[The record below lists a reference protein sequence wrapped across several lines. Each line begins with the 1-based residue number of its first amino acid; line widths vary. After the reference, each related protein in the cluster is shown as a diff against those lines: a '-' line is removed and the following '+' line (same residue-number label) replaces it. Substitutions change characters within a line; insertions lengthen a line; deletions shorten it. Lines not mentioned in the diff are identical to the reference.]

1 MLVKRFKNGNFNVK
15 LDGYESKHESIL
27 VNLIWALQDNDCQL
41 FGDEYCIGN
50 ALGMA
55 VDMYC
60 YYNDLVITIPYYLLD
75 DLEKGKTIKLYAH
88 NMNEWE
94 KEEFKRLTDLGEL

>member
-15 LDGYESKHESIL
+15 LDGHESPHESAL

-41 FGDEYCIGN
+41 FGDEYCLGN
-50 ALGMA
+50 AIGMA

-60 YYNDLVITIPYYLLD
+60 YYTDMVVTIPYRALD
-75 DLEKGKTIKLYAH
+75 DLENGKTVKLYAH

-94 KEEFKRLTDLGEL
+94 KEEYDRLVELEEL